1 MRARPRFVEPDQP
14 FEQCQVRPAPS
25 LAQVQG
31 PPTTLPVGNGQTVPD
46 WKAEQSTPLPGQL
59 LGQSGVVF
67 PLHRQR
73 DAPPSALA
81 HSHMIAVPA

>member
-1 MRARPRFVEPDQP
+1 M
-14 FEQCQVRPAPS
+14 
-25 LAQVQG
+25 
-31 PPTTLPVGNGQTVPD
+31 TLPAGKWQTVPD

-73 DAPPSALA
+73 EAPPSAFA
-81 HSHMIAVPA
+81 QSHITAVPA